1 MGDAGGESRS
11 GSVIDFG
18 GDMDLVAEGDG
29 MRRRGLAGKRRGGN
43 FGGNDGPSWK
53 KAGPDGAG
61 GSGGRFSKG
70 RGGGR
75 EGGASGWG
83 SAKERIDSVTGREN
97 YFSALISAKRTTK
110 VTKGGKT
117 RTAQVSPV
125 ALLLFVCL

>member
-1 MGDAGGESRS
+1 
-11 GSVIDFG
+11 
-18 GDMDLVAEGDG
+18 
-29 MRRRGLAGKRRGGN
+29 MRRRGFAGKRRGGN

-117 RTAQVSPV
+117 RTAQVGHV